1 MKTRTFEVPVDQML
15 DFAGILDENNLNNSI
30 QGTNDDDEIVIEV
43 YYEPDDRDG
52 VFELLELLY
61 PEDEDD

>member
-1 MKTRTFEVPVDQML
+1 MDQML